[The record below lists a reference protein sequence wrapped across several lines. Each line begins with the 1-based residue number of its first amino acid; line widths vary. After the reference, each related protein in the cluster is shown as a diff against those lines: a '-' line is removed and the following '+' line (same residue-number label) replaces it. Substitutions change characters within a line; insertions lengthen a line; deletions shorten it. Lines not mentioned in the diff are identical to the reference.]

1 MEKKG
6 CMSDVT
12 RNLGKTLGIRERT
25 SQMGLFTPKWMSND
39 LAKALHAV
47 EKITDSQKLAEVAV
61 NAKLQQVAG
70 KAIERIQDE
79 SVLAGIALGDA
90 GFFAVEKSLE
100 RVFHPDLLKQ
110 IADEAEMNFL

>member
-1 MEKKG
+1 
-6 CMSDVT
+6 MSDVT
-12 RNLGKTLGIRERT
+12 WNLGKTLGIRERT

-70 KAIERIQDE
+70 KVI
-79 SVLAGIALGDA
+79 VVAGYLLGMA
-90 GFFAVEKSLE
+90 GGECGE
-100 RVFHPDLLKQ
+100 HGQ
-110 IADEAEMNFL
+110 EHTQCQ